1 MFTYLC
7 VVRIKNLKSKIM
19 KQIMFIIGFLLSSFL
34 LFSSFSLRETPQ
46 DPPRGEK
53 GEKAQR
59 HIRLEKIENGEK
71 TVLDTVIEGNR
82 IFVWNGDTI
91 GSGEKFEWFGTDDF
105 DLDSLTEN
113 FEFRF
118 FESDEKGGKQF
129 VFAPH
134 PPHPPKAPHV
144 VKLNK
149 NLQGNV
155 IDLSSSGIISYKK
168 KKLSGGR
175 EKITIIRN
183 EPSEKEIDKNVVVT
197 IPEMP
202 EPPVWMSADGSEKIE
217 TIKVIKKSDGEMEIT
232 EDEDVKIL
240 RKDGKVKILR
250 KKVEDGTENVEIEM
264 EENEENDMPGNN

>member
-1 MFTYLC
+1 
-7 VVRIKNLKSKIM
+7 
-19 KQIMFIIGFLLSSFL
+19 MFIIGFLLSSFL

-71 TVLDTVIEGNR
+71 TILDTVIEGNR

-240 RKDGKVKILR
+240 RKDGKVKVLR

>member
-1 MFTYLC
+1 
-7 VVRIKNLKSKIM
+7 M

-105 DLDSLTEN
+105 DLDSLTQN
-113 FEFRF
+113 FEFRVSEMDGDGDKSF
-118 FESDEKGGKQF
+118 I
-129 VFAPH
+129 FAPH
-134 PPHPPKAPHV
+134 PPYPPKVPHI

-149 NLQGNV
+149 KLHGNI
-155 IDLSSSGIISYKK
+155 IDLSDPGIISYKK
-168 KKLSGGR
+168 KKLKGGR
-175 EKITIIRN
+175 EKIILIR
-183 EPSEKEIDKNVVVT
+183 K
-197 IPEMP
+197 
-202 EPPVWMSADGSEKIE
+202 
-217 TIKVIKKSDGEMEIT
+217 
-232 EDEDVKIL
+232 
-240 RKDGKVKILR
+240 
-250 KKVEDGTENVEIEM
+250 
-264 EENEENDMPGNN
+264 